1 MSQKDNSTV
10 LVLAFLTTVALTS
23 AGVWWVGRTS
33 FQNILNPISLSI
45 SPSNPAN
52 TLPRFLNVQKV
63 PSGEFKYGGSTTWA
77 PIRPPVYAAIQL
89 SEPAFKLTYTDPLP
103 GSNLTPGSGSGIQML
118 IDGQLA
124 FSLSS
129 RSLKD
134 SDLQKAK
141 LKNVQLREIPVAVDG
156 IAIVVNRNL
165 PIKGLTLE
173 QVKKIYAG
181 EITNWQE
188 VGGSSLPIT
197 PYSRGKEGGTVDF
210 FKERLQL
217 KTFGNDVEF
226 VKDTTTGLRRLA
238 QNAGGIYYASAPEAV
253 PQCTVKTLPLGEK
266 PDALVPPYEPPF
278 VKAAAC
284 PLKRNVV
291 NVDAFHSGQYPIT
304 RKLFVII
311 NNNGQMEQ
319 EAGEA
324 YANLLL
330 TNEGQELI
338 EKAGF
343 VRIRD

>member
-1 MSQKDNSTV
+1 LQS
-10 LVLAFLTTVALTS
+10 
-23 AGVWWVGRTS
+23 
-33 FQNILNPISLSI
+33 ILRPVSLSI
-45 SPSNPAN
+45 SPSDSAN
-52 TLPRFLNVQKV
+52 TLPRFLDVQNV

-77 PIRPPVYAAIQL
+77 TIRPPVYAALQR
-89 SEPAFKLTYTDPLP
+89 SEPTFKLTYTDPLP
-103 GSNLTPGSGSGIQML
+103 GSNLTPGSGAGIQML
-118 IDGQLA
+118 IDGQLT

-141 LKNVQLREIPVAVDG
+141 LKNVQLREIPVAIDG

-181 EITNWQE
+181 KLTNWQE
-188 VGGSSLPIT
+188 VGGSNLPIT

-217 KTFGNDVEF
+217 KTFGNNVEF
-226 VKDTTTGLRRLA
+226 VEDTTTALRRLS
-238 QNAGGIYYASAPEAV
+238 QNAGSVYYASAPEAV
-253 PQCTVKTLPLGEK
+253 PQCTVKTLPIGET

-278 VKAAAC
+278 VKATDC

-291 NVDAFHSGQYPIT
+291 NVDAFHTGRYPIT
-304 RKLFVII
+304 RKLFVIV
-311 NNNGQMEQ
+311 NNNGQAEQ
-319 EAGEA
+319 QAGEA

-338 EKAGF
+338 EKSGF